1 MKHKTT
7 FAKLALLLATIIWGS
22 SFAIMKNSV
31 EVIPPNTLL
40 AIRFSAACIIL
51 SLIFFK
57 RLLKINKE
65 YMWQSAIIGLC
76 LFLAYCVQ
84 TFGLAQT
91 TPGKNAFLTAVYCV
105 IVPFLFWFVTK
116 EKPGFYNVIA
126 AIICIV
132 GIGFVSLDGN
142 LTMGIGDALTL
153 VGGFFY
159 ALHIV
164 VVAKFG
170 KEKDPIVITILQ
182 FFYCACFS
190 IIASL
195 LFEKPHFSFTP
206 QLSFGLAYL
215 AVFCTATALLLQN
228 VGQKHTNPSVSALI
242 LSLES
247 VFGVIFSIILYGD
260 KMTLKL
266 IIGFILIF
274 SSIIIS
280 ETKFSFLKG
289 KK

>member
-7 FAKLALLLATIIWGS
+7 LAKLALLLATIIWGS

-51 SLIFFK
+51 AIIFFK
-57 RLLKINKE
+57 RLKLINKE
-65 YMWQSAIIGLC
+65 YMWQSGIIGLC
-76 LFLAYCVQ
+76 LFLAYCTQ
-84 TFGLAQT
+84 TFGLAET

-116 EKPGFYNVIA
+116 EKPGIYNVVA
-126 AIICIV
+126 AVVCII
-132 GIGFVSLDGN
+132 GIGFVSLDSN
-142 LTMGIGDALTL
+142 LSMGIGDALTL
-153 VGGFFY
+153 LGGFFY

-170 KEKDPIVITILQ
+170 KAKDPIVITILQ
-182 FFYCACFS
+182 FFYCAIFAG
-190 IIASL
+190 ILSL
-195 LFEKPHFSFTP
+195 LFEKPDFTFTP
-206 QLSFGLAYL
+206 QLTFGLSYL
-215 AVFCTATALLLQN
+215 AVFCTAVALLLQN

-260 KMTLKL
+260 EMNLKL
-266 IIGFILIF
+266 VAGFILIF
-274 SSIIIS
+274 LAIIIS
-280 ETKFSFLKG
+280 ETKLSFLKG